1 MRSKKIDG
9 RPAFAFSAL
18 LCFAFS
24 LALAVPAWST
34 VEIGAETMSC
44 GGGPGEGGMLRAHDS
59 IAQGPIGPRAEGGSI
74 RAYDGFFLVLPS
86 INVPVEGAFFA
97 EPLESGSVV
106 LRWTVGALGSVTE
119 INIYRAISAEGPFIR
134 VNEESLPVESPGSF
148 EDSSVWP
155 ETVFW
160 YEVRLLLSDG
170 EEDVLFGSPAMVTT
184 IGRLAL
190 QLEMARPNPFH
201 DVTSLRF
208 DVPSHAGPVNLS
220 VFSISGREIR
230 RLVDGVWARGRHE
243 LTWDGRD
250 SRGNAVSSGVY
261 FVRLEVDGESRIQKV
276 MVMR

>member
-18 LCFAFS
+18 LCLVFS
-24 LALAVPAWST
+24 MALVVPAWST
-34 VEIGAETMSC
+34 IEIGAETMSC
-44 GGGPGEGGMLRAHDS
+44 GGGHGEGGTLKVHDS
-59 IAQGPIGPRAEGGSI
+59 IAQGPIGEMAEGGSI
-74 RAYDGFFLVLPS
+74 RAYDGFFLVLPG

-119 INIYRAISAEGPFIR
+119 INIYRAISAEGPFLR

-160 YEVRLLLSDG
+160 YEVRLLLSGG

-190 QLEMARPNPFH
+190 RLEMARPNPFH
-201 DVTSLRF
+201 DATSLRF
-208 DVPSHAGPVNLS
+208 DVPDHTGRVMLG
-220 VFSISGREIR
+220 VFSLSGREVR
-230 RLVDGVWARGRHE
+230 RLVDGTWDRGRHE
-243 LTWDGRD
+243 LSWDGRD
-250 SRGNAVSSGVY
+250 SRGKTVSSGVY
-261 FVRLEVDGESRIQKV
+261 FVRLEVDGERRIQKV